1 MVLGVLYHALLF
13 GGGMMAMGFGGS
25 PTAASRIM
33 DWLHSFRMPA
43 FFLISGFFSHMML
56 IKYGFG
62 RYLLRRYWRIALPLV
77 IVLFVLGGIRGWRGS
92 AGFPGTEP
100 GPWGNV
106 AGGGSGSFQFGPR
119 PGGTT
124 NGWSP
129 GQRQA
134 GASFDFSGFMG
145 QSSPIA
151 QKLFGGFSRNL
162 GLQHL
167 WFLCY
172 LLVFATVA
180 PVVTQAITLLARGP
194 RGDALNRA
202 ADRMLRCGFAPL
214 ALALTSIIGLV
225 LSGTSAGNPPG
236 GMRTIMGSFP
246 DVFFRYDPDW
256 PYFFIY
262 FLGGWWM
269 YQFREGLPA
278 VGRLWFPV
286 FLIGFGAYVAS
297 AALTRPDAFAF
308 MPAPQ
313 RISEATL
320 ARYALFSVAVAF
332 TVFGFIGCFQR
343 YLNRPTWTGRYL
355 ADTAFWI
362 YLVHQ
367 DLLNMVVLRWV
378 RPWGMPQLIQ
388 AVVAVA
394 ITTAIAL
401 VTFELVIRPT
411 PLTNLFGPP
420 RRKKAPATIPTRA
433 STEMAPL

>member
-56 IKYGFG
+56 VKYGFG
-62 RYLLRRYWRIALPLV
+62 RYLLRRYWRIAVPLV
-77 IVLFVLGGIRGWRGS
+77 IVLFVLGGIRAWRGS
-92 AGFPGTEP
+92 AGFPGTGP

-106 AGGGSGSFQFGPR
+106 AGGGPGSFQFGPR

-134 GASFDFSGFMG
+134 GAGFDFSGFMG

-180 PVVTQAITLLARGP
+180 PVVTQAIGLLARGP

-202 ADRMLRCGFAPL
+202 ADWMLRCGLAPL

-225 LSGTSAGNPPG
+225 LSGTSAGHPPG

-269 YQFREGLPA
+269 YHLREGLPA

-297 AALTRPDAFAF
+297 AALTRPDVFAF

-332 TVFGFIGCFQR
+332 TVFGS
-343 YLNRPTWTGRYL
+343 L
-355 ADTAFWI
+355 AFSS
-362 YLVHQ
+362 
-367 DLLNMVVLRWV
+367 
-378 RPWGMPQLIQ
+378 
-388 AVVAVA
+388 
-394 ITTAIAL
+394 
-401 VTFELVIRPT
+401 
-411 PLTNLFGPP
+411 
-420 RRKKAPATIPTRA
+420 AT
-433 STEMAPL
+433 